1 MGEVI
6 TVGLDIATK
15 AFFYAASIMFR
26 RPPYRAV
33 SMSFETDSKAAKS
46 SRAKLSRKQERMLAI
61 YVAQTTCNYVFAKG
75 D

>member
-1 MGEVI
+1 
-6 TVGLDIATK
+6 
-15 AFFYAASIMFR
+15 
-26 RPPYRAV
+26 
-33 SMSFETDSKAAKS
+33 MSFETDSKAAIN